1 MRFAVALL
9 ALICIA
15 SIIGTVIQQNQ
26 PAINYVNQFG
36 TFWADVFTASKL
48 NTIYSSWWFLLILG
62 FLVVSTSL
70 CISRNTPKILRHLRD
85 HKEGLRLASFAAF
98 GAKHSA
104 QASYQ
109 GEAEVRARE
118 LGEYLASKG
127 WRVKMQTRADGVMLA
142 AKAGAM
148 SKLGYIAAHSA
159 IVLICLG
166 GLLDGD
172 LLIKLQTW
180 TGQKSVF
187 QGQGFISEIPAEHR
201 LSPSNPSFRA
211 NLRVSEGTTASSA
224 ILSQTGGIL
233 IQDLPFAIELKKFIV
248 EYYSTGAPKLFASD
262 ILIHDKANGKVT
274 AARVEVNKPFD
285 YHGSSIY
292 QSSFEDGGSGVTLEP
307 LILENGLI
315 AATLQGRIGESA
327 DIPLSSPL
335 SIEYGDLRLINVENF
350 GQDSKSTDVRAVNM
364 QSSLNKHLGAANK
377 TKEDPSL
384 RNVGPKVQYKL
395 RDSAGQA
402 LEFDN
407 YMLPIQMADQTLPHF
422 LFGVRSNPVDGFR
435 YLRVPIDSEGS
446 AQEFARLKR
455 ALAQPALRAQ
465 AAKLYAARAA
475 HLSGSATS
483 AAKAQLLTQ
492 LEEATLLTL
501 DRFAGSAADTNST
514 PETRAGL
521 PAIAKHI
528 ESRVPAAER
537 EQASE
542 YVLRMLAG
550 SLFELTQLTRA
561 QAGLTALP
569 DNAQSQAYVAQM
581 LTALS
586 DVYAYPVP
594 VIYALKNFKHV
605 QASVFQITRGPG
617 KWVVYAGCIFLI
629 LGVLAM
635 LYIREQRLWIW
646 LGKDAQLRMAF
657 SSNRHTLD
665 ADRGFETTRDALL
678 RLADA

>member
-36 TFWADVFTASKL
+36 PFWAEVFTASKL
-48 NTIYSSWWFLLILG
+48 NTVYSSWWFLLILG

-70 CISRNTPKILRHLRD
+70 CITRNTPKILRHLRD
-85 HKEGLRLASFAAF
+85 HKENLRLASFAAF
-98 GAKHSA
+98 GAKHSY
-104 QASYQ
+104 SGNYS
-109 GEAEVRARE
+109 GSAEVRARE
-118 LGEYLASKG
+118 LGEYLAGQG

-142 AKAGAM
+142 AKAGAL

-187 QGQGFISEIPAEHR
+187 QGQGFISQIPAEHR
-201 LSPSNPSFRA
+201 LSASNPSFRA
-211 NLRVSEGTTASSA
+211 NLRVSEGTAASSA
-224 ILSQTGGIL
+224 ILTQTGGIL
-233 IQDLPFAIELKKFIV
+233 IQDLPFSIELKKFIV

-262 ILIHDKANGKVT
+262 ILIHDKATGQVT
-274 AARVEVNKPFD
+274 PARIEVNKPFD
-285 YHGSSIY
+285 YKGNSIY
-292 QSSFEDGGSGVTLEP
+292 QSSFEDGGSALTLEP
-307 LILENGLI
+307 LLLEEGLN
-315 AATLQGRIGESA
+315 APTLQGRIGESA
-327 DIPLSSPL
+327 TVALASPL
-335 SIEYGDLRLINVENF
+335 TIEYGDLRLINVENF
-350 GQDSKSTDVRAVNM
+350 GQDSKATDVRAVNI
-364 QSSLNKHLGAANK
+364 QSSLDKHLGAANK
-377 TKEDPSL
+377 SKEDPSL

-422 LFGVRSNPVDGFR
+422 VFGVRSNPADGFR

-446 AQEFARLKR
+446 AQEFARVKR
-455 ALAQPALRAQ
+455 ALAKPELRAL
-465 AAKLYAARAA
+465 AAKRYAERSAQ
-475 HLSGSATS
+475 LSSNKAES
-483 AAKAQLLTQ
+483 KAQLLTQ
-492 LEEATLLTL
+492 LQEATALTL
-501 DRFAGSAADTNST
+501 DRFAGSSPAPDST

-521 PAIAKHI
+521 PAIARHI
-528 ESRVPAAER
+528 EARVPEAER
-537 EQASE
+537 AQASE

-594 VIYALKNFKHV
+594 LIYTLKNFKQV

-635 LYIREQRLWIW
+635 LYIREQRLWVW
-646 LGKDAQLRMAF
+646 LGHDAQLRMAF

-665 ADRGFETTRDALL
+665 ADQGFETTRDALL
-678 RLADA
+678 KRVSA

>member
-36 TFWADVFTASKL
+36 PFWAEVFTASKL
-48 NTIYSSWWFLLILG
+48 NTVYSSWWFLLILG

-70 CISRNTPKILRHLRD
+70 CITRNTPKILRHLRD
-85 HKEGLRLASFAAF
+85 HKENLRLASFAAF
-98 GAKHSA
+98 GAKHSYSGNYSGSA
-104 QASYQ
+104 
-109 GEAEVRARE
+109 EARARE
-118 LGEYLASKG
+118 LGEYLAGQG

-142 AKAGAM
+142 AKAGAL

-187 QGQGFISEIPAEHR
+187 QGQGFISQIPAEHR
-201 LSPSNPSFRA
+201 LSASNPSFRA
-211 NLRVSEGTTASSA
+211 NLRVSEGTAASSA
-224 ILSQTGGIL
+224 ILTQTGGIL
-233 IQDLPFAIELKKFIV
+233 IQDLPFSIELKKFIV

-262 ILIHDKANGKVT
+262 ILIHDKATSQVT
-274 AARVEVNKPFD
+274 PARIEVNKPFD
-285 YHGSSIY
+285 YKGNSIY
-292 QSSFEDGGSGVTLEP
+292 QSSFEDGGSALTLEP
-307 LILENGLI
+307 LLLEDGLN
-315 AATLQGRIGESA
+315 APTLQGRIGESA
-327 DIPLSSPL
+327 TVALASPL
-335 SIEYGDLRLINVENF
+335 TIEYGDLRLINVENF
-350 GQDSKSTDVRAVNM
+350 GQDSKTTDVRAVNI
-364 QSSLNKHLGAANK
+364 QSSLDKHLGAANK
-377 TKEDPSL
+377 SKEDPSL

-422 LFGVRSNPVDGFR
+422 LFGVRSNPADGFR

-446 AQEFARLKR
+446 AQEFARVKR
-455 ALAQPALRAQ
+455 ALAKPELRAL
-465 AAKLYAARAA
+465 AAKRYAERSAQ
-475 HLSGSATS
+475 LSSNKAES
-483 AAKAQLLTQ
+483 KAQLLTQ
-492 LEEATLLTL
+492 LQEATALTL
-501 DRFAGSAADTNST
+501 DRFAGSSPAPDST

-521 PAIAKHI
+521 PAIARHI
-528 ESRVPAAER
+528 EARVPEAER
-537 EQASE
+537 AQASE

-550 SLFELTQLTRA
+550 SLFELTQLTRT

-594 VIYALKNFKHV
+594 LIYTLKNFKQV

-635 LYIREQRLWIW
+635 LYIREQRLWVW
-646 LGKDAQLRMAF
+646 LGHDAQLRMAF

-665 ADRGFETTRDALL
+665 ADQGFETTRDALL
-678 RLADA
+678 KRVSA